1 MVNGPLPSPADVY
14 ASIPGEMPAEHDA
27 GGLWQAPH
35 MRTKKEASQ
44 LKHGRLAGAGSTRE
58 DDTTRLVRGGARARI
73 HPVKDSRARAD

>member
-1 MVNGPLPSPADVY
+1 
-14 ASIPGEMPAEHDA
+14 
-27 GGLWQAPH
+27 

-73 HPVKDSRARAD
+73 HPVKDSNARAD